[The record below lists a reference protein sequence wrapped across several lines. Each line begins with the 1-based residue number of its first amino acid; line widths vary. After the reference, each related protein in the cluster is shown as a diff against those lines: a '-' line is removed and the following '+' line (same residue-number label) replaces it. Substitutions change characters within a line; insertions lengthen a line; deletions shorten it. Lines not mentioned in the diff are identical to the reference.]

1 MWKLL
6 KNLSAVIL
14 TLFGLTVTSDA
25 HDFWIEPTLF
35 QPEIGERVEF
45 NLRVGQNLSGETLP
59 WIPEW
64 FLDYRVIGPEGAKPV
79 RAIIGDIP
87 AGGFEPQQDAIYTIG
102 YFSGANLADLDAE
115 KFNTYLKKEGLE
127 HALKARK
134 EAGTENERG
143 REYYSRCAKTLVKAG
158 DGADVSAMSTVIG
171 YPLEIVPLNNPYKL
185 QAGTSN
191 NKLRI
196 KILYDSAPIPGLAV
210 FAFNAANPEE
220 KQRVATDSNGE
231 ATLQI
236 STNGTWLIKAVHIFE
251 IESDTAEWESF
262 WASLT
267 FRLLEN
273 TGVN

>member
-35 QPEIGERVEF
+35 QPEVGERVEF

-59 WIPEW
+59 WIPDW

-87 AGGFEPQQDAIYTIG
+87 AGSFEPEQDAIYTVG
-102 YFSGANLADLDAE
+102 YFSGADLADLDAE

-127 HALKARK
+127 HALKIR
-134 EAGTENERG
+134 EDSGTENERG
-143 REYYSRCAKTLVKAG
+143 REFYSRCAKTLVKSG
-158 DGADVSAMSTVIG
+158 DGTDVSAMSTVIG
-171 YPLEIVPLNNPYKL
+171 YPLEIVPLNNPYEL
-185 QAGTSN
+185 QSASSN

-196 KILYDSAPIPGLAV
+196 KILYDSEPISGLAV
-210 FAFNAANPEE
+210 FAFNAANP
-220 KQRVATDSNGE
+220 KQQQRVATDSNGE
-231 ATLQI
+231 ATLEI
-236 STNGTWLIKAVHIFE
+236 NSNGTWLIKAVHLFE
-251 IESDTAEWESF
+251 IENDKAEWESF

-267 FRLLEN
+267 FRL
-273 TGVN
+273 